1 MLRLAGEASVG
12 SAGSGPDGSEGRLDS
27 VASTG
32 NAVENEALPR
42 PIASVLAGMVA

>member
-1 MLRLAGEASVG
+1 MLWLAGEESVG
-12 SAGSGPDGSEGRLDS
+12 SAGSGPAGSEVRFDS

-32 NAVENEALPR
+32 NAVENDALPK